1 MHLALIFDSASIGEW
16 VVLLAVLLIVMG
28 PKRLPGLMRKFGNY
42 YAKFKR
48 TAENF
53 KRQVIEMEDEVMRE
67 DAPKSDPF
75 PQSDTPPP
83 PPSPGQ
89 EG

>member
-1 MHLALIFDSASIGEW
+1 
-16 VVLLAVLLIVMG
+16 
-28 PKRLPGLMRKFGNY
+28 MRKFGNY

-53 KRQVIEMEDEVMRE
+53 KRQIIEMEDEVMRE